1 MPIPGYI
8 TAGVVPAPRRR
19 EAVAILTREALRAEA
34 ILTQRLQGVHP
45 PEAVPIQHPR
55 EVRREAVPIPLPA
68 EVQAQ
73 VVRLRTTLRAAAHRS
88 VPPHRVPVEV
98 PLPAHIAA
106 EAAVVAVEDV
116 VKL

>member
-34 ILTQRLQGVHP
+34 IPTQRL
-45 PEAVPIQHPR
+45 R
-55 EVRREAVPIPLPA
+55 EVRRAAVRIPLQA

-73 VVRLRTTLRAAAHRS
+73 VVRLRTTLQAAAHRS

>member
-1 MPIPGYI
+1 MQIPGYI

-19 EAVAILTREALRAEA
+19 EAVAILTKEARRAEA
-34 ILTQRLQGVHP
+34 IPTQHL
-45 PEAVPIQHPR
+45 R
-55 EVRREAVPIPLPA
+55 EVRRAAVRIPLQA

-73 VVRLRTTLRAAAHRS
+73 VVRLRTTLQAAAHRL